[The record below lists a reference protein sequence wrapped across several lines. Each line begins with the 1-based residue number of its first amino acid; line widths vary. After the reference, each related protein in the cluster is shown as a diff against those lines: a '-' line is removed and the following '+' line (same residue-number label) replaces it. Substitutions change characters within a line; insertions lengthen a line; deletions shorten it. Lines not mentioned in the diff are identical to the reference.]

1 MDFPFST
8 RRQASFIR
16 GFLCS
21 LTIACSGLAFAPA
34 SYAAQ
39 RVTLRFGPFEQSVA
53 ISDLEQ
59 FAKTGRLPSSLQL
72 YAPILTPQVREL
84 LLRHLQLDPAVGDKL
99 IGELVRSPS
108 GKGIVESLGTAIP
121 GSTVQSLQSAIALAA
136 RQANGLSVIG
146 FLRSYPQENLTVDA
160 SRALALA
167 VQVNPTYWQSQALGS
182 LLQRELPVSNS
193 TPFRATFDPAAVG
206 QQKVQL
212 QTIVLRDKQR
222 NRNITVDLYTSQ
234 NHDSQQPLVVM
245 SHGFGANR
253 RFLGY
258 LARHLASHGL
268 TVAAIEHPGSDIKAV
283 TAAVNKGNL
292 SNLMPASEYVELPK
306 DVSFVLDELAKLNTQ
321 PGSFQGKLNTDNV
334 TAIGHSLGGY
344 TALALVGGEVNI
356 GELRKYCQDSVGV
369 GQAPGDWLQCA
380 AAKLPDQKLNFADQR
395 VKSALVLNPL
405 IGSLFGKTGLNQVTK
420 PVLILTGTEDSLTP
434 SLTHQLRPFTQLHG
448 TKYLL
453 TAIGGTH
460 LSIGDPANL
469 ANIATTTT
477 IVKERLGSETQPLR
491 QLLQGVSLAFIK
503 QQTNEAKIYQPFL
516 TPAYAQSLSTA
527 ALPLRL
533 NSELPGSIKP
543 WLEFVMTY

>member
-1 MDFPFST
+1 MNFPFST

-16 GFLCS
+16 GLLCM
-21 LTIACSGLAFAPA
+21 TIACSGLAFAPA
-34 SYAAQ
+34 GYAAQ

-72 YAPILTPQVREL
+72 YAPVLTPQVREL
-84 LLRHLQLDPAVGDKL
+84 LLRHLQLDPAVGDQL

-121 GSTVQSLQSAIALAA
+121 GSTVQGLQSAIALAA

-160 SRALALA
+160 SRAIALA

-182 LLQRELPVSNS
+182 LLQRELPVSNP
-193 TPFRATFDPAAVG
+193 TPFRATFAPAAVG
-206 QQKVQL
+206 QEKVQL
-212 QTIVLRDKQR
+212 QTIVLRDRQR
-222 NRNITVDLYTSQ
+222 NRDISVDLYTSQ
-234 NHDSQQPLVVM
+234 NHDSQQPLVVI

-292 SNLMPASEYVELPK
+292 SNLMPASEYVELSK

-321 PGSFQGKLNTDNV
+321 PGTFQGKLNTDNV

-380 AAKLPDQKLNFADQR
+380 AAKLPDQKLHLADQR
-395 VKSALVLNPL
+395 VKSALALNPL
-405 IGSLFGKTGLNQVTK
+405 VGSLFGKTGLNQVTK

-448 TKYLL
+448 PKYLL

-460 LSIGDPANL
+460 LSIGDPANI

-503 QQTNEAKIYQPFL
+503 QQTPEAKIYQPFL
-516 TPAYAQSLSTA
+516 TPAYAQSLSTS

>member
-1 MDFPFST
+1 MNFPFGT

-16 GFLCS
+16 GLLCG
-21 LTIACSGLAFAPA
+21 LTIAGSWLSFTPA
-34 SYAAQ
+34 LLAAQ
-39 RVTLRFGPFEQSVA
+39 RVTLRFGPFEQSVS

-59 FAKTGRLPSSLQL
+59 FAKTGRLSSSLQL
-72 YAPILTPQVREL
+72 YAPVLTPQVREL
-84 LLRHLQLDPAVGDKL
+84 LLRNLQLDPAVGNQL
-99 IGELVRSPS
+99 IAELVRSPS
-108 GKGIVESLGTAIP
+108 GRGIVESLGTAIP
-121 GSTVQSLQSAIALAA
+121 GSTVQSLQSAIALAT
-136 RQANGLSVIG
+136 RQANGLSVLG

-160 SRALALA
+160 SRAIALA

-182 LLQRELPVSNS
+182 LLQRELAVSNP
-193 TPFRATFDPAAVG
+193 TPFRATFDPAALG
-206 QQKVQL
+206 KETVQL
-212 QTIVLRDKQR
+212 QTIVLRDRQRQR
-222 NRNITVDLYTSQ
+222 NISVDLYTSQ
-234 NHDSQQPLVVM
+234 NHDPQQPLVVM

-253 RFLGY
+253 KFLGY

-268 TVAAIEHPGSDIKAV
+268 TVAAIEHPGSDVKAV
-283 TAAVNKGNL
+283 TAAVNQGNIA
-292 SNLMPASEYVELPK
+292 NLMPASEYVELPR
-306 DVSFVLDELAKLNTQ
+306 DVSFVLDQLAKLNTQ
-321 PGSFQGKLNTDNV
+321 PGTQGKFNTENV
-334 TAIGHSLGGY
+334 TTIGHSLGAY

-356 GELRKYCQDSVGV
+356 GELRKYCQESVGV

-380 AAKLPDQKLNFADQR
+380 AAKLPDQKLHLADQR
-395 VKSALVLNPL
+395 VKSAIALNPL

-420 PVLILTGTEDSLTP
+420 PVLILTGTDDSLTP

-469 ANIATTTT
+469 ANTAATTT
-477 IVKERLGSETQPLR
+477 IVKERLGGDTQSLR

-503 QQTNEAKIYQPFL
+503 QQTPEAKAYQPFL
-516 TPAYAQSLSTA
+516 TSAYAQSLSTS

-533 NSELPGSIKP
+533 NSELPGNIKP

>member
-121 GSTVQSLQSAIALAA
+121 GSTVESLQSAIALAA

-160 SRALALA
+160 SRAIALA

-182 LLQRELPVSNS
+182 LLQRELAVSNP
-193 TPFRATFDPAAVG
+193 TPFRATFDPAALG
-206 QQKVQL
+206 KETVQL
-212 QTIVLRDKQR
+212 QTIVLRDQQR

-321 PGSFQGKLNTDNV
+321 SGAFQGKLNTDNV
-334 TAIGHSLGGY
+334 TAIGHSLGAY

-380 AAKLPDQKLNFADQR
+380 AAKLPDQKLHLADQR
-395 VKSALVLNPL
+395 VKSALALNPL

-516 TPAYAQSLSTA
+516 TPAYAQSLSTS

>member
-1 MDFPFST
+1 MFPFGT

-16 GFLCS
+16 GLLCM
-21 LTIACSGLAFAPA
+21 TIACGGLVFAPP

-59 FAKTGRLPSSLQL
+59 FAKTGRLSSSLQL
-72 YAPILTPQVREL
+72 YAPVLTPQVREL

-146 FLRSYPQENLTVDA
+146 FLRSYPEENLTVDA
-160 SRALALA
+160 SRAIALA

-182 LLQRELPVSNS
+182 LLQRELAVSNP
-193 TPFRATFDPAAVG
+193 TPFRATFDPAAEG
-206 QQKVQL
+206 KETVQL
-212 QTIVLRDKQR
+212 KTIVLRDSQR

-258 LARHLASHGL
+258 LAHHLASHGL

-283 TAAVNKGNL
+283 TAAVNQGNL

-306 DVSFVLDELAKLNTQ
+306 DVSFVLDELAKINTQ
-321 PGSFQGKLNTDNV
+321 PGIFQGKLNTENV
-334 TAIGHSLGGY
+334 TAIGHSLGAY

-380 AAKLPDQKLNFADQR
+380 AAKLPNQKLHFVDQR
-395 VKSALVLNPL
+395 VKSALALNPL

-460 LSIGDPANL
+460 LSIGDPTNL
-469 ANIATTTT
+469 ATVATTTT

-516 TPAYAQSLSTA
+516 TPAYAQSLSTP

>member
-1 MDFPFST
+1 MNFPFGT

-16 GFLCS
+16 GLLCG
-21 LTIACSGLAFAPA
+21 LTIAGSWLSFTSA
-34 SYAAQ
+34 SEAAQ
-39 RVTLRFGPFEQSVA
+39 RVTLRFGPFEQSVS

-59 FAKTGRLPSSLQL
+59 FAKTGRLSSSLQL
-72 YAPILTPQVREL
+72 YSPVFTPQVREL
-84 LLRHLQLDPAVGDKL
+84 LLRHLQLDPAVGNQL

-121 GSTVQSLQSAIALAA
+121 GSTVQSLQSAIALAT
-136 RQANGLSVIG
+136 RQANGLSVLG

-160 SRALALA
+160 TRAIALA

-182 LLQRELPVSNS
+182 LLQRELAVSS
-193 TPFRATFDPAAVG
+193 PTPFRATFDPAALG
-206 QQKVQL
+206 KETVQL
-212 QTIVLRDKQR
+212 QTIVLRDRQRQR
-222 NRNITVDLYTSQ
+222 NISVDLYTSQ
-234 NHDSQQPLVVM
+234 KQDPQQPLVVM

-253 RFLGY
+253 KFLGY

-268 TVAAIEHPGSDIKAV
+268 TVAAIEHPGSDVKAV
-283 TAAVNKGNL
+283 TAAVNQGNIA
-292 SNLMPASEYVELPK
+292 NLMPASEYVELPR
-306 DVSFVLDELAKLNTQ
+306 DVSFVLDQLAKLNTQ
-321 PGSFQGKLNTDNV
+321 PGTQGKFNTENV
-334 TAIGHSLGGY
+334 TTIGHSLGAY

-356 GELRKYCQDSVGV
+356 GELRKYCQESVGV

-380 AAKLPDQKLNFADQR
+380 AAKLPDQKFNLADQR
-395 VKSALVLNPL
+395 VKSAIALNPL
-405 IGSLFGKTGLNQVTK
+405 IGSLFGKSGLNQVTK
-420 PVLILTGTEDSLTP
+420 PVLILTGTDDSLTP
-434 SLTHQLRPFTQLHG
+434 SLTHQLRPFTQLHS

-469 ANIATTTT
+469 ANTAATTT
-477 IVKERLGSETQPLR
+477 IVKERLGGDTQPLR

-516 TPAYAQSLSTA
+516 TPAYAQSLSTS

>member
-72 YAPILTPQVREL
+72 YESVLTPQVREL

-121 GSTVQSLQSAIALAA
+121 GSTVESLQSAIALAA

-160 SRALALA
+160 SRAIALA

-182 LLQRELPVSNS
+182 LLQRELAVSNP
-193 TPFRATFDPAAVG
+193 TPFRATFDPAALG
-206 QQKVQL
+206 KETVQL
-212 QTIVLRDKQR
+212 QTIVLRDQQR

-245 SHGFGANR
+245 SHGFG
-253 RFLGY
+253 
-258 LARHLASHGL
+258 
-268 TVAAIEHPGSDIKAV
+268 
-283 TAAVNKGNL
+283 
-292 SNLMPASEYVELPK
+292 
-306 DVSFVLDELAKLNTQ
+306 
-321 PGSFQGKLNTDNV
+321 
-334 TAIGHSLGGY
+334 
-344 TALALVGGEVNI
+344 
-356 GELRKYCQDSVGV
+356 
-369 GQAPGDWLQCA
+369 
-380 AAKLPDQKLNFADQR
+380 
-395 VKSALVLNPL
+395 
-405 IGSLFGKTGLNQVTK
+405 
-420 PVLILTGTEDSLTP
+420 
-434 SLTHQLRPFTQLHG
+434 
-448 TKYLL
+448 
-453 TAIGGTH
+453 
-460 LSIGDPANL
+460 
-469 ANIATTTT
+469 
-477 IVKERLGSETQPLR
+477 
-491 QLLQGVSLAFIK
+491 
-503 QQTNEAKIYQPFL
+503 
-516 TPAYAQSLSTA
+516 
-527 ALPLRL
+527 
-533 NSELPGSIKP
+533 
-543 WLEFVMTY
+543 